1 MTQSDSGPVYDQL
14 PVFEDH
20 HGRPESWSGL
30 HIAGMVENSRVFTAD
45 ELRQL
50 TRHGLTDDFRCVE
63 GWSVPDL
70 KWQGVALSALL
81 DMVKPLPGARF
92 AAISAADFC
101 VGVELNDP
109 AGVLLA
115 TTLNGADL
123 PEEHGGPC
131 RLVSAGQACYASVK
145 WVDSI
150 TLTDVAPEETA
161 QAIAMARNSGR

>member
-1 MTQSDSGPVYDQL
+1 MTQSDSGPVYGQL

-20 HGRPESWSGL
+20 HGRPESWGGL
-30 HIAGMVENSRVFTAD
+30 HVTGMVENPRVFNAK

-50 TRHGLTDDFRCVE
+50 SRHGLTDDFQCVE

-81 DMVKPLPGARF
+81 DIVKPLPEARF
-92 AAISAADFC
+92 AAIAAADFC
-101 VGVELNDP
+101 VGVELKDP

-115 TTLNGADL
+115 TSLNGDAL
-123 PEEHGGPC
+123 TEEHGGPC
-131 RLVSAGQACYASVK
+131 RLVSAGQACYSSVK

-150 TLTDVAPEETA
+150 TLTEVAPEETA
-161 QAIAMARNSGR
+161 RAIAIARNAGR